1 MSTAK
6 PTLRGRPSRPDER
19 GVILFIALIVLVAMT
34 LAGIAMFR
42 TIGAGVIIAGNMAFK
57 QNATS
62 VGDLGIEAAR
72 AWLINQGSSALQ
84 ADQAAA
90 GYYASWALTF
100 NPSTFSWDGANS
112 GSAGSVSGNDVRYVI
127 HRLCSSAG
135 SANDPGQS
143 CVTVGSASS
152 GGSLGTPSY
161 GVMALSN
168 TTAPY
173 FRITVRVAGPRN
185 TTSYVQSIMY

>member
-1 MSTAK
+1 VNDRSSPVFARQSQ
-6 PTLRGRPSRPDER
+6 RGI
-19 GVILFIALIVLVAMT
+19 VLFISLIVLVAMT

-42 TIGAGVIIAGNMAFK
+42 SIGAGVIIAGNIAFK

-72 AWLINQGSSALQ
+72 SWLIGQGSSALQ
-84 ADQAAA
+84 SDQATS
-90 GYYASWALTF
+90 GYYSSWALTF
-100 NPSTFSWDGANS
+100 NPATFGWTD
-112 GSAGSVSGNDVRYVI
+112 SVSRLASSDDGTGNEVRYVI
-127 HRLCSSAG
+127 HRLCSNTG
-135 SANDPGQS
+135 SVNDTSQS

-161 GVMALSN
+161 GILALSN

-185 TTSYVQSIMY
+185 TTSYVQSIIY